1 MQLNNAFFLN
11 SNILNIFVKTFLA
24 FVVLLFSCSL
34 KAEKVAAGVFKS
46 PFGGELLTT
55 IDKPCDPAT
64 GNATLI
70 TAGKQVMACWAIEGD
85 KIKVTWLDG
94 STSKIFDSA
103 NMVALG
109 DIPASPKPAPV
120 SSQSKAKKTHLT
132 CDADGWSME
141 VDVERNEIGDLQ
153 RFLVG
158 GDTVMANEKS
168 MFISFSYD
176 GLSFALNTVNAGF
189 TYEPAG
195 VQNFIRKNLTGGK
208 TKGAGTCRVNE
219 MIKKF

>member
-1 MQLNNAFFLN
+1 MKFNKTL
-11 SNILNIFVKTFLA
+11 ILSIALIA
-24 FVVLLFSCSL
+24 CAAQ
-34 KAEKVAAGVFKS
+34 AEKIAAGVYKP

-55 IDKPCDPAT
+55 IDKPCDPAS

-70 TAGKQVMACWAIEGD
+70 TAGKQVMACWVTEGD

-94 STSKIFDSA
+94 STSKLFDSS

-109 DIPASPKPAPV
+109 DIQVAPKPA
-120 SSQSKAKKTHLT
+120 SAQSKAKKTHLT

-141 VDVERNEIGDLQ
+141 VDVERGETGDLQ

-168 MFISFSYD
+168 MFITFSYD

-189 TYEPAG
+189 NYEPAG

-208 TKGAGTCRVNE
+208 TKGAGTCRINE
-219 MIKKF
+219 LVKKF

>member
-1 MQLNNAFFLN
+1 MLIYKNFL
-11 SNILNIFVKTFLA
+11 LLF
-24 FVVLLFSCSL
+24 VLLISTL
-34 KAEKVAAGVFKS
+34 ANAERVGAGVYKS
-46 PFGGELLTT
+46 ALGGELLTT
-55 IDKPCDPAT
+55 IDKPCDLAS

-70 TAGKQVMACWAIEGD
+70 TAGKQVIGCWVAEGD
-85 KIKVTWLDG
+85 KIKFTWLDG
-94 STSKIFDSA
+94 STSKLFDSS

-109 DIPASPKPAPV
+109 DIPVSPKPATV
-120 SSQSKAKKTHLT
+120 VTQSKAKKTHLT

-141 VDVERNEIGDLQ
+141 VDVERGETGDLQ

-176 GLSFALNTVNAGF
+176 GLAFALNTVNAGF

-208 TKGAGTCRVNE
+208 TKGAGTCRINE
-219 MIKKF
+219 LVKKF

>member
-1 MQLNNAFFLN
+1 MHIYKNCLLLF
-11 SNILNIFVKTFLA
+11 
-24 FVVLLFSCSL
+24 VLLISSL
-34 KAEKVAAGVFKS
+34 ANAEKIAAGVFKT

-55 IDKPCDPAT
+55 IEKPCDPAS

-70 TAGKQVMACWAIEGD
+70 TAGKQVMACWVTEGD

-94 STSKIFDSA
+94 STSKMFDTA

-109 DIPASPKPAPV
+109 DIPITPKPAAA
-120 SSQSKAKKTHLT
+120 QSKAKKTHLT

-141 VDVERNEIGDLQ
+141 VDVERGETGDLQ

-176 GLSFALNTVNAGF
+176 GLAFALNTVNAGF

-208 TKGAGTCRVNE
+208 TKGAGTCRINE
-219 MIKKF
+219 LVKKF

>member
-1 MQLNNAFFLN
+1 MKFNKTL
-11 SNILNIFVKTFLA
+11 ILSIALIACVA
-24 FVVLLFSCSL
+24 Q
-34 KAEKVAAGVFKS
+34 AEKIAAGVFKT

-55 IDKPCDPAT
+55 IDKPCDPAS

-70 TAGKQVMACWAIEGD
+70 TAGKQVMACWVTEGD

-94 STSKIFDSA
+94 STSKMFDVA

-109 DIPASPKPAPV
+109 DIAVAPKPAPA
-120 SSQSKAKKTHLT
+120 QSKAKKTHLT

-141 VDVERNEIGDLQ
+141 VDVERGETGDLQ

-168 MFISFSYD
+168 MFISFSYE

-208 TKGAGTCRVNE
+208 TKGAGTCRINE
-219 MIKKF
+219 LVKKF

>member
-1 MQLNNAFFLN
+1 MKFN
-11 SNILNIFVKTFLA
+11 KTFILGMA
-24 FVVLLFSCSL
+24 LIACAAQ
-34 KAEKVAAGVFKS
+34 AEKIAAGVYKS
-46 PFGGELLTT
+46 DAGGELLTT
-55 IDKPCDPAT
+55 IEKPCDPAS

-70 TAGKQVMACWAIEGD
+70 TSGKHVMGCWVAEGD

-94 STSKIFDSA
+94 STSKLFDSS

-109 DIPASPKPAPV
+109 DIQVAPKPAPA
-120 SSQSKAKKTHLT
+120 QSKAKKTHLT

-141 VDVERNEIGDLQ
+141 VDVERGEAGDLQ

-168 MFISFSYD
+168 MFITFSYD

-208 TKGAGTCRVNE
+208 TKGAGTCRINE
-219 MIKKF
+219 LVKKF

>member
-1 MQLNNAFFLN
+1 
-11 SNILNIFVKTFLA
+11 
-24 FVVLLFSCSL
+24 
-34 KAEKVAAGVFKS
+34 
-46 PFGGELLTT
+46 
-55 IDKPCDPAT
+55 
-64 GNATLI
+64 
-70 TAGKQVMACWAIEGD
+70 MACWVTEGD

-94 STSKIFDSA
+94 STSKMFDTA

-109 DIPASPKPAPV
+109 DIPITPKPAAA
-120 SSQSKAKKTHLT
+120 QSKAKKTHLT

-141 VDVERNEIGDLQ
+141 VDVERGETGELQ

-176 GLSFALNTVNAGF
+176 GLAFALNTVNAGF

-208 TKGAGTCRVNE
+208 TKGAGTCRINE
-219 MIKKF
+219 LVKKF

>member
-1 MQLNNAFFLN
+1 MLIYKNFL
-11 SNILNIFVKTFLA
+11 LLF
-24 FVVLLFSCSL
+24 VLLISTL
-34 KAEKVAAGVFKS
+34 ANAERVAAGVYKS
-46 PFGGELLTT
+46 AVGGELLTT
-55 IDKPCDPAT
+55 IDKPCDLAS
-64 GNATLI
+64 GNATFI
-70 TAGKQVMACWAIEGD
+70 TAGKQVMGCWVAEGD
-85 KIKVTWLDG
+85 KIKFTWLDG
-94 STSKIFDSA
+94 ATSKIFDTS

-109 DIPASPKPAPV
+109 DIPVAPKTATV
-120 SSQSKAKKTHLT
+120 VAQSKAKKTHLT

-141 VDVERNEIGDLQ
+141 VDVERGENGDLQ

-208 TKGAGTCRVNE
+208 TKGAGTCRINE
-219 MIKKF
+219 LVKKF

>member
-1 MQLNNAFFLN
+1 MLIYKNFL
-11 SNILNIFVKTFLA
+11 LLF
-24 FVVLLFSCSL
+24 VLLISTL
-34 KAEKVAAGVFKS
+34 ANAERVAAGVYKS
-46 PFGGELLTT
+46 AVGGELLTT
-55 IDKPCDPAT
+55 IDKPCDLAS

-70 TAGKQVMACWAIEGD
+70 TAGKQVMGCWVAEGD
-85 KIKVTWLDG
+85 KIKFTWLDG
-94 STSKIFDSA
+94 STSKLFDSP

-109 DIPASPKPAPV
+109 DIPVAPKPTPATA
-120 SSQSKAKKTHLT
+120 QSKAKKTHLT

-141 VDVERNEIGDLQ
+141 VDVERGETGDLQ

-168 MFISFSYD
+168 MFITFSYD
-176 GLSFALNTVNAGF
+176 GLSFTLNTVNAGF

-208 TKGAGTCRVNE
+208 TKGAGTCRINE
-219 MIKKF
+219 LVKKF

>member
-1 MQLNNAFFLN
+1 MHIFKFFL
-11 SNILNIFVKTFLA
+11 
-24 FVVLLFSCSL
+24 LLFSLQISTL
-34 KAEKVAAGVFKS
+34 ANAERFAAGVFKS
-46 PFGGELLTT
+46 DAGGELLTT
-55 IDKPCDPAT
+55 IEKTCDPSS

-70 TAGKQVMACWAIEGD
+70 TSGKHVTGCWVAEGD

-94 STSKIFDSA
+94 SKSKLFDAA

-109 DIPASPKPAPV
+109 DILVAPKPAPA
-120 SSQSKAKKTHLT
+120 QSKAKKTHLT
-132 CDADGWSME
+132 CEADGWSME
-141 VDVERNEIGDLQ
+141 VDVERGEAGDLQ

-158 GDTVMANEKS
+158 GDLVMANEKS
-168 MFISFSYD
+168 MFITFSYD

-208 TKGAGTCRVNE
+208 TKGAGTCRINE
-219 MIKKF
+219 LVKKF

>member
-1 MQLNNAFFLN
+1 MKFNKTLILSIALSAFA
-11 SNILNIFVKTFLA
+11 VH
-24 FVVLLFSCSL
+24 
-34 KAEKVAAGVFKS
+34 AEKIAAGVFKT
-46 PFGGELLTT
+46 PLGGELLTT
-55 IDKPCDPAT
+55 IDKPCDPAS

-70 TAGKQVMACWAIEGD
+70 TAGKQVMACWVTEGD

-94 STSKIFDSA
+94 STSKMFDTT

-109 DIPASPKPAPV
+109 DIPVAPKPVAA
-120 SSQSKAKKTHLT
+120 QSKAKKTHLT

-141 VDVERNEIGDLQ
+141 VDVERGETGDLQ

-168 MFISFSYD
+168 MFITFSYD

-208 TKGAGTCRVNE
+208 TKGAGTCRINE
-219 MIKKF
+219 LVKKF

>member
-1 MQLNNAFFLN
+1 MKFNKTL
-11 SNILNIFVKTFLA
+11 ILSIALIA
-24 FVVLLFSCSL
+24 CAAQ
-34 KAEKVAAGVFKS
+34 AEKIAAGVYKT

-55 IDKPCDPAT
+55 IDKPCDLAS

-70 TAGKQVMACWAIEGD
+70 TAGKQVMACWVTDGE

-94 STSKIFDSA
+94 STSKLFDSS

-109 DIPASPKPAPV
+109 DIPVAPKPA
-120 SSQSKAKKTHLT
+120 SAQSKAKKTHLT

-141 VDVERNEIGDLQ
+141 VDVERGETGDLQ

-158 GDTVMANEKS
+158 GDTVMASEKS

-176 GLSFALNTVNAGF
+176 GLAFALNTVSAGF

-208 TKGAGTCRVNE
+208 TKGAGTCRINE
-219 MIKKF
+219 LVKKF

>member
-1 MQLNNAFFLN
+1 MKFN
-11 SNILNIFVKTFLA
+11 KTFILSMTMLA
-24 FVVLLFSCSL
+24 FAAQ
-34 KAEKVAAGVFKS
+34 AEKIAAGVYKS
-46 PFGGELLTT
+46 GVGGELLTT
-55 IDKPCDPAT
+55 IEKPCDPST

-70 TAGKQVMACWAIEGD
+70 TAGKQVMGCWVAEGD

-94 STSKIFDSA
+94 SPSKVFDAA
-103 NMVALG
+103 NMVTLG
-109 DIPASPKPAPV
+109 DIPVAPKPAPA
-120 SSQSKAKKTHLT
+120 QSKSKKTHLT

-141 VDVERNEIGDLQ
+141 VDVERGETGDLQ

-176 GLSFALNTVNAGF
+176 GLAFALNTVNAGF

>member
-1 MQLNNAFFLN
+1 MKFNKTL
-11 SNILNIFVKTFLA
+11 ILSITLSVFAVH
-24 FVVLLFSCSL
+24 
-34 KAEKVAAGVFKS
+34 AEKIAAGVFKT
-46 PFGGELLTT
+46 PLGGELLTT
-55 IDKPCDPAT
+55 IDKPCDPAS

-70 TAGKQVMACWAIEGD
+70 TAGKQVMACWVTEGD

-94 STSKIFDSA
+94 STSKMFDTA

-109 DIPASPKPAPV
+109 DIPVVPKPAAA
-120 SSQSKAKKTHLT
+120 QSKAKKTHLT

-141 VDVERNEIGDLQ
+141 VDVERGETGDLQ

-158 GDTVMANEKS
+158 GDTVIANEKS

-208 TKGAGTCRVNE
+208 TKGAGTCRINE
-219 MIKKF
+219 LVKKF

>member
-1 MQLNNAFFLN
+1 MKFN
-11 SNILNIFVKTFLA
+11 KTFILGMA
-24 FVVLLFSCSL
+24 LIACAAQ
-34 KAEKVAAGVFKS
+34 AEKIAAGVYKS

-55 IDKPCDPAT
+55 IDKPCDPAS

-70 TAGKQVMACWAIEGD
+70 TAGKQVMACWVTEGD

-94 STSKIFDSA
+94 STSKLFDSS

-109 DIPASPKPAPV
+109 DIQVAPKPATA
-120 SSQSKAKKTHLT
+120 QSKAKKTHLT

-141 VDVERNEIGDLQ
+141 VDVERGETGDLQ

-208 TKGAGTCRVNE
+208 TKGAGTCRINE
-219 MIKKF
+219 LVKKF

>member
-1 MQLNNAFFLN
+1 
-11 SNILNIFVKTFLA
+11 VR
-24 FVVLLFSCSL
+24 
-34 KAEKVAAGVFKS
+34 AEKVSVGIFKS
-46 PFGGELLTT
+46 PLGAELLT
-55 IDKPCDPAT
+55 IMDKPCDPSL

-70 TAGKQVMACWAIEGD
+70 TVGKQVMACWVAESD

-109 DIPASPKPAPV
+109 DIPAAPKPASV
-120 SSQSKAKKTHLT
+120 AVQSKAKKTHLT

>member
-1 MQLNNAFFLN
+1 MKFNKTL
-11 SNILNIFVKTFLA
+11 ILSIALIA
-24 FVVLLFSCSL
+24 CAAQ
-34 KAEKVAAGVFKS
+34 AEKIAAGVYKT

-55 IDKPCDPAT
+55 IDKPCDLAS

-70 TAGKQVMACWAIEGD
+70 TAGKQVMACWVTDGE

-94 STSKIFDSA
+94 STSKLFDSS

-109 DIPASPKPAPV
+109 DIPVAPKPA
-120 SSQSKAKKTHLT
+120 SAQSKAKKTHLT

-141 VDVERNEIGDLQ
+141 VDVERGETGDLQ

-176 GLSFALNTVNAGF
+176 GLAFALNTVSAGF

-208 TKGAGTCRVNE
+208 TKGAGTCRINE
-219 MIKKF
+219 LVKKF

>member
-1 MQLNNAFFLN
+1 MKFNKTL
-11 SNILNIFVKTFLA
+11 ILSIALIACVA
-24 FVVLLFSCSL
+24 H
-34 KAEKVAAGVFKS
+34 AEKIAAGVFKT
-46 PFGGELLTT
+46 PLGGELLTT
-55 IDKPCDPAT
+55 IDKPCDPAS

-70 TAGKQVMACWAIEGD
+70 TAGKQVMACWVAEGD

-94 STSKIFDSA
+94 STSKMFDAA

-109 DIPASPKPAPV
+109 DIPVAPKPA
-120 SSQSKAKKTHLT
+120 SAQSKAKKTHLT

-141 VDVERNEIGDLQ
+141 VDVERGETGDLQ

-176 GLSFALNTVNAGF
+176 GLAFALNTVNAGF

-208 TKGAGTCRVNE
+208 TKGAGTCRINE
-219 MIKKF
+219 LVKKF